1 LHGRPIRGDW
11 RQASRIVIA
20 SAGESGEGPD
30 FCNHPLVGA
39 TSVIISPSIQRR
51 HRPSVGDMSNDVSG
65 MMIQKAV

>member
-1 LHGRPIRGDW
+1 
-11 RQASRIVIA
+11 VIA